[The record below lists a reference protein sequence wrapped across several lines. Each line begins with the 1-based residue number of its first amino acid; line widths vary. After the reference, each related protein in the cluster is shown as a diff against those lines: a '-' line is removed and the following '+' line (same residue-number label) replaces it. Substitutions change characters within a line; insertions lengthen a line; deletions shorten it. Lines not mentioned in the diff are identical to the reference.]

1 MKDNNFKKKMNYKFC
16 YSKQLFNTKFDWSRK
31 NVIIDISR
39 IIFEF
44 MIKLVDASME
54 VELGKY
60 S

>member
-1 MKDNNFKKKMNYKFC
+1 MNYKFC

-31 NVIIDISR
+31 NVVIDISR

>member
-1 MKDNNFKKKMNYKFC
+1 MKDNNSKKEMNYKFRDT
-16 YSKQLFNTKFDWSRK
+16 KQLFDTKFNWSRK

-44 MIKLVDASME
+44 IIKLVDTSME